1 MFKTYS
7 DIVQRSP
14 CPGEVLN
21 TFKAWI
27 DNMVVTGS
35 LSLAALLMSIKN
47 LRKLYWK
54 ILESFCGI
62 NVDDN
67 YLFHVS
73 LCSSSK
79 EGQY

>member
-27 DNMVVTGS
+27 DNMVVRFIVTCCPFDV
-35 LSLAALLMSIKN
+35 N

-62 NVDDN
+62 NLDDN
-67 YLFHVS
+67 LFHVS

-79 EGQY
+79 EGQD

>member
-21 TFKAWI
+21 KLKAWI
-27 DNMVVTGS
+27 DLRGT
-35 LSLAALLMSIKN
+35 LAALLMSIKN

-62 NVDDN
+62 NLDDN
-67 YLFHVS
+67 LFHVS

-79 EGQY
+79 EGQD